1 MGTPAKRK
9 DQFQCGGVPGA
20 LGAQQGSVRW
30 MILRETLALAL
41 LGIAI
46 AIPSGLAATR
56 LISSRFVGLSPG
68 DLSTLVT
75 TGLLLLAFAFFAG
88 YPRAQGASFSRRC
101 R

>member
-20 LGAQQGSVRW
+20 LGAQQGSVRS

-46 AIPSGLAATR
+46 AIPSGSPQLASSPAGSSASLQATCPP
-56 LISSRFVGLSPG
+56 S
-68 DLSTLVT
+68 
-75 TGLLLLAFAFFAG
+75 
-88 YPRAQGASFSRRC
+88 
-101 R
+101 